1 MPKQTIYLS
10 LTLIAGLSIFS
21 FFNKKNNKTNN
32 EETSQY
38 ISQKTE
44 SKTLKLI
51 FAGDI
56 MSQQKQIESAHLGK
70 GVYDYTPC
78 FQYLKPILEKAD
90 IALANLECTMP
101 GKPPYTGAPNFKSP
115 DQLAKAL
122 KINGFDVLVTANN
135 HIMDSGKQGILNT
148 QKVINENGFLT
159 TGTFKDSLEKAL
171 KHPLILYKNGFK
183 LALLNYTLHTN
194 GHAVTKPVEVNL
206 LDPIKIKQDISK
218 AKKLKPDFIIMFMH
232 WGTEH
237 LLDEDSK
244 VHALSKQMFEWGADL
259 VIGAHPH
266 VVQPIKNEQ
275 LTINGKSQYCLTA
288 YSLGNLISAQ
298 PFPNTE
304 GGVMLEVDLK
314 KDNIETSVAD
324 YHYIPVIRYT
334 PVEQGK
340 VKYYALPISP
350 FEGNE
355 KAINMSKSEKTKMD
369 NFAKKFRAHLEKHG
383 AKERKFQY
391 AELYK

>member
-1 MPKQTIYLS
+1 
-10 LTLIAGLSIFS
+10 
-21 FFNKKNNKTNN
+21 
-32 EETSQY
+32 
-38 ISQKTE
+38 
-44 SKTLKLI
+44 
-51 FAGDI
+51 
-56 MSQQKQIESAHLGK
+56 
-70 GVYDYTPC
+70 
-78 FQYLKPILEKAD
+78 
-90 IALANLECTMP
+90 
-101 GKPPYTGAPNFKSP
+101 
-115 DQLAKAL
+115 
-122 KINGFDVLVTANN
+122 
-135 HIMDSGKQGILNT
+135 
-148 QKVINENGFLT
+148 
-159 TGTFKDSLEKAL
+159 
-171 KHPLILYKNGFK
+171 
-183 LALLNYTLHTN
+183 
-194 GHAVTKPVEVNL
+194 
-206 LDPIKIKQDISK
+206 
-218 AKKLKPDFIIMFMH
+218 MFMH

-275 LTINGKSQYCLTA
+275 LTINGKLQYCITA

-304 GGVMLEVDLK
+304 GGIMLEVDLK
-314 KDNIETSVAD
+314 KENNETQVAD

-383 AKERKFQY
+383 AKERKFGY